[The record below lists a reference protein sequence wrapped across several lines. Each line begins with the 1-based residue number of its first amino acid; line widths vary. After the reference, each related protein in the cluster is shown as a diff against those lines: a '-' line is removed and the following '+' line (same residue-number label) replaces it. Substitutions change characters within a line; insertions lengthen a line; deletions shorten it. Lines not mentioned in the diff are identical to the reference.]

1 MLCKHFNV
9 SHKSLQHKIQV
20 SIEQFNCILT
30 TELFKIV
37 AIIKIYLNWIKLLM
51 CYTVAHRHKTL

>member
-9 SHKSLQHKIQV
+9 SHKSLQYKFPLNNLIV
-20 SIEQFNCILT
+20 FLP
-30 TELFKIV
+30 ELSKIV
-37 AIIKIYLNWIKLLM
+37 AIIKIYLNGIKLLI

>member
-9 SHKSLQHKIQV
+9 SHKSLQRKIQV

-37 AIIKIYLNWIKLLM
+37 AIIKIYLN
-51 CYTVAHRHKTL
+51 

>member
-9 SHKSLQHKIQV
+9 GHKSLQHKIQV

-30 TELFKIV
+30 RTFQDRCNYKNIFKWN
-37 AIIKIYLNWIKLLM
+37 KTFN
-51 CYTVAHRHKTL
+51 VAHRHKTL